1 MSSAEQR
8 TSERLLLTI
17 PIRVM
22 GFDPRTGTFTE
33 DTYTLMVNRA
43 GALIRLKHRV
53 AADDTIRIVNLES
66 YAEADFRVVGL
77 ARTEAGEIFQ
87 WGVEC
92 LELERNIWGIDFP
105 APLESQ
111 GARAGALLECQG
123 CRKQGFIVLSLVEV
137 DVLESAGRLD
147 RLCNQCGQLTTWL
160 YADTTRRPREV
171 PTPEV
176 APTPP
181 GPEQWDGK
189 TERRAHRRLPL
200 KVPIRVQNSKGEQEI
215 GKTENVHKGGLAV
228 CLAMKLSIGEIVK
241 VVCPYTEGGEQ
252 LEQRAEVRLR
262 VPLSDIGKCRYGMR
276 NLR

>member
-1 MSSAEQR
+1 
-8 TSERLLLTI
+8 
-17 PIRVM
+17 M
-22 GFDPRTGTFTE
+22 GFDPRTGTFSE
-33 DTYTLMVNRA
+33 DTHTVMVNRA
-43 GALIRLKHRV
+43 GALIRLRHRV
-53 AADDTIRIVNLES
+53 AADDSIRIVNLEN

-77 ARTEAGEIFQ
+77 ARTEAREVCQ

-111 GARAGALLECQG
+111 GARAGALLQCQG
-123 CRKQGFIVLSLVEV
+123 CRKQSLIVLTLVEV
-137 DVLESAGRLD
+137 DVLESTGRLD
-147 RLCNQCGQLTTWL
+147 RLCDQCGRLTTWL

-181 GPEQWDGK
+181 EPEKWDGK
-189 TERRAHRRLPL
+189 TDRRAHKRLPL
-200 KVPIRVQNSKGEQEI
+200 KVPIRVQNSRGEQEI
-215 GKTENVHKGGLAV
+215 GKSENVHRGGLAV

-252 LEQRAEVRLR
+252 LEQKAEVRLR
-262 VPLSDIGKCRYGMR
+262 MPLSDTGKCRYGMR
-276 NLR
+276 YVR